1 MRFFKIAVP
10 ATLAVLLTATVP
22 AVAQGAGC
30 TGTPSATRLIVNI
43 DGVRPGGGLIA
54 VSLYADVRGKFLA
67 KRGALYVGRAA
78 ATSPRTRM
86 CIHLPNTGVWAL
98 AVYHDANANRSF
110 DRTGVGLPAEG
121 FGFTNNP
128 STMFGIPAF
137 STVRLNVPRNNM
149 ATTVRLKYPE

>member
-10 ATLAVLLTATVP
+10 AALAASIAGAAP
-22 AVAQGAGC
+22 ALAQAGGC

-54 VSLYADVRGKFLA
+54 VSLYSDNRGKFLA
-67 KRGALYVGRAA
+67 KRGALYVGRAPATA
-78 ATSPRTRM
+78 ARTRM
-86 CIHLPNTGVWAL
+86 CIHLPRTGIWAL

-121 FGFTNNP
+121 YGFTNNP
-128 STMFGIPAF
+128 STVFGIPAF